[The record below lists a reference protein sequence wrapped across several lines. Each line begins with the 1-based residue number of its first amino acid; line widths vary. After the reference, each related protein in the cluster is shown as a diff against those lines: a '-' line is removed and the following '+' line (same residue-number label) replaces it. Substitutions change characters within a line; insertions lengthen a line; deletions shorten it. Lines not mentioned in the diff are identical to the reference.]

1 MSWFV
6 PWVCVCVCGAAK
18 PANACIPYICVLIL
32 EFISVSSKQFWVI
45 ITYCCVCVCV
55 CVCVFVWISL
65 KYLPLVEGSVTTTM
79 SCVTQPWLW
88 CCVVGVMHLNTTPHH
103 LASGQCGVVCGCNT
117 VHLYLVSPGWVGS
130 CFSSL
135 SLNSLI
141 WNINNTKI
149 MVSCLYLNLYWNI
162 TKIWN

>member
-6 PWVCVCVCGAAK
+6 PWVCVCVCVWRCKAGQCLY
-18 PANACIPYICVLIL
+18 PLYLCIDSRVHFSVIQTVLSYNYL
-32 EFISVSSKQFWVI
+32 LL
-45 ITYCCVCVCV
+45 CVCV